1 MNSPDPWQNLLALTR
16 TSPETVPVPDPADD
30 TRFAARIVSRWVQP
44 PLPPPPSPSVFSFGL
59 PWEAWSLRGMAA
71 AGALAMAMLAWN
83 LPLLTPDN
91 LPDDV
96 LPPDPVAE
104 LAATF

>member
-1 MNSPDPWQNLLALTR
+1 MS
-16 TSPETVPVPDPADD
+16 
-30 TRFAARIVSRWVQP
+30 
-44 PLPPPPSPSVFSFGL
+44 PPSSPTVFSFGL
-59 PWEAWSLRGMAA
+59 PWEVWSLRGMAA

-83 LPLLTPDN
+83 LPLLTGDN

-96 LPPDPVAE
+96 LPPDSVAE